1 MHRPSQ
7 RRHRASAAGRRDER
21 LLQHYYEHGRRNERH
36 RRPVAIAVDAS
47 ENLFIAGA
55 YTGNFPGLR
64 EYAAPYT
71 TTPNALFGQQI
82 SSTQM
87 DVDAANELVMNQ
99 DQTSII
105 VALPPYTT
113 YTALVNGYGNPTV
126 LGESTRFTLG
136 K

>member
-1 MHRPSQ
+1 
-7 RRHRASAAGRRDER
+7 
-21 LLQHYYEHGRRNERH
+21 
-36 RRPVAIAVDAS
+36 
-47 ENLFIAGA
+47 
-55 YTGNFPGLR
+55 
-64 EYAAPYT
+64 
-71 TTPNALFGQQI
+71 
-82 SSTQM
+82 M